1 MSWSERS
8 AGALL
13 AAAMV
18 MTVTGCTADSSD
30 GGEGEASCAFEV
42 TYQGRTYRDVANVE
56 FTVTDKLGTATQ
68 PPCDDTGGDEET
80 KEKETKEAAYGVK
93 GLPPETAIAVGDTP
107 DDAVFVVSYS
117 GSTLPPEIQ
126 KLIDNP

>member
-13 AAAMV
+13 SAAMV
-18 MTVTGCTADSSD
+18 LTVTGCTADSS

-42 TYQGRTYRDVANVE
+42 TYQGRTYRDVANVD
-56 FTVTDKLGTATQ
+56 FAVTEKLGTATT
-68 PPCDDTGGDEET
+68 PPCDDTGGLEEAEGEQVT
-80 KEKETKEAAYGVK
+80 ESAYGVK
-93 GLPPETAIAVGDTP
+93 GLPPETAIAVGDSP

-117 GSTLPPEIQ
+117 GSALPTEIQ
-126 KLIDNP
+126 ELIDKS

>member
-1 MSWSERS
+1 MSRSGRS

-13 AAAMV
+13 AAVMV
-18 MTVTGCTADSSD
+18 MTAAGCGADGD
-30 GGEGEASCAFEV
+30 RGEGEASCAFEV

-80 KEKETKEAAYGVK
+80 AERATRESAYGVK
-93 GLPPETAIAVGDTP
+93 GLPPGTAIAVGSSP
-107 DDAVFVVSYS
+107 EDAVFVVSYS
-117 GSTLPPEIQ
+117 GSTLPPAIRE
-126 KLIDNP
+126 LIDSP